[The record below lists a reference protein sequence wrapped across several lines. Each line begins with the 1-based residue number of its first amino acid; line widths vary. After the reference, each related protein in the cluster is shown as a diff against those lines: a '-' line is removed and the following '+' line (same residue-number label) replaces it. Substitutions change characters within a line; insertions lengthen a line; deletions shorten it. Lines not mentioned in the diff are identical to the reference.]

1 MTFQMGDRVR
11 ITFNDET
18 VTGEVLLASANG
30 LSLSLVLDEYLGGY
44 VNLMPVLWLDNT
56 FVDLLLGEPV
66 SISPAQQGA
75 QFEKRPQALQEQG
88 TLHRRN

>member
-1 MTFQMGDRVR
+1 M
-11 ITFNDET
+11 
-18 VTGEVLLASANG
+18 ASVCP
-30 LSLSLVLDEYLGGY
+30 SSWDEYLGGY

-88 TLHRRN
+88 NPSIDGTDFQKKKGAPGT